1 MKLPIPFLLYTV
13 TAGLFGAA
21 GWIVYKS
28 VPLVSKAAREASTAK
43 GIKEATDRVA
53 TGKGQGAVVADWSY
67 SDRTATWWA
76 QFRNINFTGKLPPPP
91 KDPIAI
97 EKPKVTEVKVEARP
111 LEQIIELVS
120 LVYDPKDQG
129 KGELSH
135 VIVRYKPEANVQAP
149 EWYLRETSIASGS
162 GAAAMLRDV
171 APPQRPLGNPNGPQG
186 RGNQGGQGNA
196 GAGNR
201 GARAQTPVPTSM
213 VGRELIQKVW
223 IQGDGDPRRDPKLW
237 PPFDDIKLVRV
248 DSSAQVAYFVRTPP
262 PPKDGEAAQE
272 PKEEELLKTSMNLS
286 QDLLRELHRLNG
298 QPAAGGSG
306 QAVAAPVAS
315 SNTWQEVDD
324 TTLINNVR
332 HIGRRDE
339 ERIRDN
345 PDQFFEKVNFD
356 TYVSKV
362 GSMRGL
368 QVRNIDAKVASQ
380 LGVSQ
385 GDVLLEVNNRPVQTQ
400 AQAMQFGKTEYKK
413 GVRTFVT
420 KWLSS
425 GGQIVERTYQAPD
438 R

>member
-1 MKLPIPFLLYTV
+1 
-13 TAGLFGAA
+13 
-21 GWIVYKS
+21 
-28 VPLVSKAAREASTAK
+28 
-43 GIKEATDRVA
+43 
-53 TGKGQGAVVADWSY
+53 
-67 SDRTATWWA
+67 
-76 QFRNINFTGKLPPPP
+76 
-91 KDPIAI
+91 
-97 EKPKVTEVKVEARP
+97 
-111 LEQIIELVS
+111 
-120 LVYDPKDQG
+120 
-129 KGELSH
+129 
-135 VIVRYKPEANVQAP
+135 
-149 EWYLRETSIASGS
+149 
-162 GAAAMLRDV
+162 
-171 APPQRPLGNPNGPQG
+171 
-186 RGNQGGQGNA
+186 
-196 GAGNR
+196 
-201 GARAQTPVPTSM
+201 M

-339 ERIRDN
+339 ERIREN

-362 GSMRGL
+362 GSTRGL

-420 KWLSS
+420 KWLS